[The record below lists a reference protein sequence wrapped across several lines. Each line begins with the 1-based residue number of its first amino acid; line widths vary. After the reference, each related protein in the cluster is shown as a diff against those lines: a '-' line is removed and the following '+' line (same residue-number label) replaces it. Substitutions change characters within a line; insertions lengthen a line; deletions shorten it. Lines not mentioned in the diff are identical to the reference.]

1 MRNFLWFIIGVLFG
15 VLIMLMRDD
24 SVDFFDSSD
33 QMESPTEVNVD
44 MEFESIKGLTF
55 FDEAAADMMSV
66 KYLRVSSVLPNGYA
80 IADECGYDDFLV
92 TTGLEVLLLPSMG
105 EHFYDRQPIEIGR
118 DNVILRVGEYRKN
131 QNTLMPAITIVKR

>member
-55 FDEAAADMMSV
+55 FDEVAADMMSV

-80 IADECGYDDFLV
+80 IADECGYDSFLV